1 MRALA
6 ILLLFAAIIA
16 AAPPKKMLWSWSSP
30 DDFRFLKSSDF
41 GVAYLALSIH
51 FAGQD
56 PVSPSPRAIPVRI
69 GPTTWQTAVIRF
81 DFDSYGSRRPAFTE
95 QQRKDA
101 VQMIVEIAELSRAQG
116 IQIDFDAPHSAYPFY
131 RHLLADV
138 RGRLGPKVFLSITAL
153 VSWCD
158 SEQSWLTGL
167 QVDEIVPMAFYMG
180 QSTPAVI
187 TLLQSGGQFRFPGCR
202 NSIGVQ
208 FGGYDE
214 SIRPHKA
221 QRAYF
226 FSEKAWTMET
236 VRAAERTI
244 QP

>member
-1 MRALA
+1 MRALT
-6 ILLLFAAIIA
+6 ILLLYAATAIA
-16 AAPPKKMLWSWSSP
+16 SPPNIMLWSWSAS
-30 DDFRFLKSSDF
+30 DDFRFLTSSDV

-51 FAGQD
+51 FAGRD
-56 PVSPSPRAIPVRI
+56 DIGPSPRAIPVRI
-69 GPTTWQTAVIRF
+69 APTTWQTAVIRF
-81 DFDSYGSRRPAFTE
+81 DFDSYGPRRPAFTE

-101 VQMIVEIAELSRAQG
+101 VQMIGEIAELSHAQG
-116 IQIDFDAPHSAYPFY
+116 IQIDFDAPRSAYPFY
-131 RHLLADV
+131 RRLVADV
-138 RGRLGPKVFLSITAL
+138 RTRLGPKVFLSITAL

-158 SEQSWLTGL
+158 TEQSWLTGL
-167 QVDEIVPMAFYMG
+167 PVDEIVPMAFYMG
-180 QSTPAVI
+180 QSTPAII

-208 FGGYDE
+208 IDRYDD

-226 FSEKAWTMET
+226 FSEKAWSMET

-244 QP
+244 QR

>member
-1 MRALA
+1 MRALT
-6 ILLLFAAIIA
+6 ILLLYATTA
-16 AAPPKKMLWSWSSP
+16 AASPPKIMLWSWNEP
-30 DDFRFLKSSDF
+30 DDFRFLKNSEV

-101 VQMIVEIAELSRAQG
+101 VQMIGEIAELSHAQG
-116 IQIDFDAPHSAYPFY
+116 IQIDFDAPQSGYPFY
-131 RHLLADV
+131 RRLLADV
-138 RGRLGPKVFLSITAL
+138 RTRLGPKVFLSITAL

-158 SEQSWLTGL
+158 SEQSWLTRL
-167 QVDEIVPMAFYMG
+167 PVDEIVPMAFYMG
-180 QSTPAVI
+180 QSTPAII
-187 TLLQSGGQFRFPGCR
+187 TLLRSGGQFRFPGCR
-202 NSIGVQ
+202 GSIGVQ
-208 FGGYDE
+208 FGGYDD

-226 FSEKAWTMET
+226 FSEKAWSMET
-236 VRAAERTI
+236 VGAADRTI